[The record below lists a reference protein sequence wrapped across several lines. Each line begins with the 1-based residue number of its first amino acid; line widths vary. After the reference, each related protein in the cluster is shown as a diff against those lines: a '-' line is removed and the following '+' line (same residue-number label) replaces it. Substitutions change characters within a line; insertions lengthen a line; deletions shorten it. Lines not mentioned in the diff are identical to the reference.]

1 MRTARLFFALYLA
14 GAVFS
19 GCAASG
25 TDVSSARQAEFRKRI
40 KSAKTI
46 TILPPV
52 LQYFRQTNLGN
63 EPMPEF
69 NEMVHENVK
78 LGLRETMSG
87 MYFTFRPV
95 NITDELLL
103 QDQDLA
109 LDLTHVRSDFSK
121 ALAVMSRSRG
131 GVDIR
136 FSPIVN
142 VFAERAQADLILM
155 VQGYGFETSGGK
167 KTKDAITAGIGAVF
181 GYLPRVQFTA
191 TQLIVFV
198 IDGVTGDLLW
208 FNYNPDSDT
217 SYNAKDRSDMEKL
230 TFRLLEPLLM

>member
-1 MRTARLFFALYLA
+1 MRTARLLFVIYLL
-14 GAVFS
+14 GAVFT
-19 GCAASG
+19 GCAAPGRS
-25 TDVSSARQAEFRKRI
+25 VNPAQQEELRRRI
-40 KSAKTI
+40 NSEKTI

-52 LQYFRQTNLGN
+52 LQYFKRTNLGN

-69 NEMVHENVK
+69 NEMVDENVM
-78 LGLRETMSG
+78 LGLRTAMSE
-87 MYFTFRPV
+87 MNFTFRPV

-109 LDLTHVRSDFSK
+109 LDLTHVRNDFSK
-121 ALAVMSRSRG
+121 ALGVMSRSRG
-131 GVDIR
+131 DVEIR
-136 FSPIVN
+136 FSPTVN

-155 VQGYGFETSGGK
+155 AQGYGFETSGGK